1 MKTPHR
7 PSPPGGGS
15 NQEMRM
21 TVQLERYTIT
31 LLVLRPDAP
40 RLDEKAAA
48 ALQDAHMSHLADLH
62 MSGKTLA
69 GGPLLDDQLRGLSI
83 MRATP
88 EEARALVEQDPA
100 VRIGRFSVKAIPWM
114 VPAGA
119 QRVSQTH
126 FPRSVAEVEGV

>member
-1 MKTPHR
+1 MA
-7 PSPPGGGS
+7 
-15 NQEMRM
+15 
-21 TVQLERYTIT
+21 VQLERYTIT

-40 RLDEKAAA
+40 RLDEQAAA

-62 MSGKTLA
+62 GSGQTLA
-69 GGPLLDDQLRGLSI
+69 GGPLFDDQFRGLSI

-119 QRVSQTH
+119 MRFSQTQ
-126 FPRSVAEVEGV
+126 FPRSVREVE

>member
-1 MKTPHR
+1 
-7 PSPPGGGS
+7 
-15 NQEMRM
+15 M

-40 RLDEKAAA
+40 KLDDKAAA

-62 MSGKTLA
+62 EAGRALA
-69 GGPLLDDQLRGLSI
+69 GGPLFDDQLRGLNI

-88 EEARALVEQDPA
+88 EEARALLEEDPA
-100 VRIGRFSVKAIPWM
+100 VRIGRLSVKPIPWM

-119 QRVSQTH
+119 IHFTPTH
-126 FPRSVAEVEGV
+126 FPRSVAEVEGA

>member
-1 MKTPHR
+1 
-7 PSPPGGGS
+7 
-15 NQEMRM
+15 M

-119 QRVSQTH
+119 MRFSQTH

>member
-1 MKTPHR
+1 MAI
-7 PSPPGGGS
+7 
-15 NQEMRM
+15 QF
-21 TVQLERYTIT
+21 ERYTIT

-40 RLDEKAAA
+40 RLDEQAAA

-62 MSGKTLA
+62 EA
-69 GGPLLDDQLRGLSI
+69 GQLLVAGPLSDDQLRGLNI

-88 EEARALVEQDPA
+88 EEARALAAEDPA

-119 QRVSQTH
+119 LRFAQTH
-126 FPRSVAEVEGV
+126 FPRSIAEVE

>member
-1 MKTPHR
+1 
-7 PSPPGGGS
+7 
-15 NQEMRM
+15 M
-21 TVQLERYTIT
+21 TVQLDKFTIT

-40 RLDEKAAA
+40 KLNEQEAA

-62 MSGKTLA
+62 EAGRTLA
-69 GGPLLDDQLRGLSI
+69 GGPLFDDQLRGLSI
-83 MRATP
+83 MTATP

-119 QRVSQTH
+119 MHFSRTH
-126 FPRSVAEVEGV
+126 FPRSVAEVSGS

>member
-1 MKTPHR
+1 
-7 PSPPGGGS
+7 
-15 NQEMRM
+15 M

-40 RLDEKAAA
+40 KLDEKAAA

-62 MSGKTLA
+62 DAGRVLA
-69 GGPLLDDQLRGLSI
+69 GGPLFDDQLRGLNI

-88 EEARALVEQDPA
+88 EEARALLEEDPA
-100 VRIGRFSVKAIPWM
+100 VRIGRLSVKPIPWM

-119 QRVSQTH
+119 IQFSRTH
-126 FPRSVAEVEGV
+126 FPRSLAEVEGA

>member
-1 MKTPHR
+1 
-7 PSPPGGGS
+7 
-15 NQEMRM
+15 MRM

-114 VPAGA
+114 VPAGGL
-119 QRVSQTH
+119 RLSPTP
-126 FPRSVAEVEGV
+126 FTRSGAAGERGL